1 MVNTDKIEVLELFD
15 EFETRLENGVNNLH
29 GEFAKLKAG
38 RANPH
43 LLDKITVDYYGT
55 PTPIKQVGNIS
66 VPEARL
72 LVISVWDK
80 SILKNVA
87 KAIIA
92 ANIGITPNNDG
103 NVIRLV
109 FPELTQDS
117 RKALCKEIKA
127 MSENVKVSLRNAR
140 RDANDAIKKLKKDGQ
155 ITEDE
160 AASYEKEVDKMLSE
174 KTGEIDS
181 MTKNKEDEVMTV

>member
-15 EFETRLENGVNNLH
+15 EFETRLENGVNNLQ

-80 SILKNVA
+80 SILKNVE

-127 MSENVKVSLRNAR
+127 RSENVKVSLRNAR